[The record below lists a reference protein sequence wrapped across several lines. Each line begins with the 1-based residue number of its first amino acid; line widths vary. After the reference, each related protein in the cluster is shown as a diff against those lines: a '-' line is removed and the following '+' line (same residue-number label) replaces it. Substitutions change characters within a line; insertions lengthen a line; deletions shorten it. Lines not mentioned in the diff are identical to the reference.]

1 MAGALGPAAAAA
13 GDFSGPVRFADSV
26 LAARNHTG
34 AACPCQGEWLG
45 HPAPTPCFSG
55 LFPACVLLPHLHFPL
70 PESSPTLTLPFF
82 QADGDRRTHSTLGP
96 RGPVLGN
103 PHAPLFLHHS
113 LEPEAGGTLPSR
125 LQPILLLDPS
135 VSHAPL
141 WTGESRCFSQ
151 NGQDLCTLTRA
162 SSGKTPLSNPSL
174 SIPSC
179 QALPPLDVP
188 VSFRG
193 SQGSFL
199 TSISF
204 FPVPGLGPLPFHF
217 AQPLLTTERLSGSG
231 LHRPLNR
238 TRSEPLPP
246 SATASPLLGPLQPR
260 QDRPKPHVQL
270 IKVRGTG

>member
-55 LFPACVLLPHLHFPL
+55 LFPACVLLSL

-103 PHAPLFLHHS
+103 PHAPLFLHHG

-141 WTGESRCFSQ
+141 WTGESCCFSQ
-151 NGQDLCTLTRA
+151 NGRDLCTLTRA
-162 SSGKTPLSNPSL
+162 KLWENATFQSLTVYTFLPSPASTP
-174 SIPSC
+174 C
-179 QALPPLDVP
+179 P

-193 SQGSFL
+193 NQGSFL

-246 SATASPLLGPLQPR
+246 SATASPLLGSLQPR
-260 QDRPKPHVQL
+260 QDRLKPHVQL

>member
-45 HPAPTPCFSG
+45 HLAPTPCFSG
-55 LFPACVLLPHLHFPL
+55 LFPACILLPYLHLFL

-103 PHAPLFLHHS
+103 PHAPLFLHHG
-113 LEPEAGGTLPSR
+113 LEPEAGSTLPSR

-141 WTGESRCFSQ
+141 WTGESCCFSQ
-151 NGQDLCTLTRA
+151 NGQDLCTPTRGQVL
-162 SSGKTPLSNPSL
+162 GKIPPSNPSL
-174 SIPSC
+174 S
-179 QALPPLDVP
+179 
-188 VSFRG
+188 VS
-193 SQGSFL
+193 
-199 TSISF
+199 
-204 FPVPGLGPLPFHF
+204 PC
-217 AQPLLTTERLSGSG
+217 
-231 LHRPLNR
+231 
-238 TRSEPLPP
+238 
-246 SATASPLLGPLQPR
+246 
-260 QDRPKPHVQL
+260 
-270 IKVRGTG
+270 